1 VLAVDVRALSEPSL
15 SEGYIGVMRFL
26 FEVEDLYELKV
37 KNILC
42 VYFFT
47 EKEVMKMLERKI
59 RRYKLMDIHRE
70 MVKKGKFLS
79 AKIILKLLRTGHIKL
94 GLSDEEWEIESICEK
109 IGCRIRYSR
118 NFCLAEIQ
126 I

>member
-1 VLAVDVRALSEPSL
+1 
-15 SEGYIGVMRFL
+15 
-26 FEVEDLYELKV
+26 
-37 KNILC
+37 
-42 VYFFT
+42 
-47 EKEVMKMLERKI
+47 MLEQKI

-70 MVKKGKFLS
+70 MIKKGKFLS
-79 AKIILKLLRTGHIKL
+79 AKIILKLLRTGYIKL

-118 NFCLAEIQ
+118 NYLAEIQ